1 MTTFKLQAFNQAGEQ
16 FSTIRDLVRFA
27 VSTFQKHHLFFGHGT
42 DNAYDEA
49 VYLILHTLHLPLD
62 QLEPYLD
69 ARLLDD
75 EISAVL
81 KVLHLRVVK
90 RLPAPYITN
99 EANFLGYSFYVDERV
114 IIPRSYLGEVL
125 LNGSLEPWLEYP
137 ELVHNI
143 LDLCTGNGSLAIIAA
158 DYFTDAEVV
167 ASDISLDALDVA
179 KKNIEKYALQDR
191 ITIQQSDLFA
201 KLKKRKFDLILTNPP
216 YVDKSRM
223 DFLPEEYRHEPCMAL
238 SGGDNGLVL
247 VDNILKNSVNHL
259 TKDGVLLLEMGDN
272 RLELEER
279 YPGLNF
285 AWLDT
290 ENKEGFLFVLSALDL
305 KEYFGK
311 KQKT

>member
-1 MTTFKLQAFNQAGEQ
+1 MTFKLQAFNQAGERL
-16 FSTIRDLVRFA
+16 STIRDLLRFA

-49 VYLILHTLHLPLD
+49 AYLILHTLHLPLD
-62 QLEPYLD
+62 QLDPYLD
-69 ARLLDD
+69 AKLLDD
-75 EISAVL
+75 EVSAVL

-90 RLPAPYITN
+90 RLPAPYITH

-114 IIPRSYLGEVL
+114 IIPRSYLAEVL
-125 LNGSLEPWLEYP
+125 LNGRLEPWLEYP
-137 ELVHNI
+137 ELVHNV

-158 DYFTDAEVV
+158 DYFTDAEIV
-167 ASDISLDALDVA
+167 ASDISFDALDVA
-179 KKNIEKYALQDR
+179 KKNIEKYVLQDR

-201 KLKKRKFDLILTNPP
+201 KLKKRKFDLIMTNPP
-216 YVDKSRM
+216 YVDKHRM
-223 DFLPEEYRHEPCMAL
+223 NSLPEEYRHEPHIAL
-238 SGGDNGLVL
+238 SGGNNGLAL
-247 VDNILKNSVNHL
+247 VDNILKNAANHL
-259 TKDGVLLLEMGDN
+259 TEAGVLLLEMGDN
-272 RLELEER
+272 RMELEDS

-290 ENKEGFLFVLSALDL
+290 ENQDGFVFVLNALDL